1 MRDAFSTKLYG
12 KSCYTNGNQCLTITN
27 LIYCKNIYISFK
39 FWGQHWNSGGSF
51 IMYFIDLGFLF
62 AFLNIWKT

>member
-51 IMYFIDLGFLF
+51 IMYFI
-62 AFLNIWKT
+62 